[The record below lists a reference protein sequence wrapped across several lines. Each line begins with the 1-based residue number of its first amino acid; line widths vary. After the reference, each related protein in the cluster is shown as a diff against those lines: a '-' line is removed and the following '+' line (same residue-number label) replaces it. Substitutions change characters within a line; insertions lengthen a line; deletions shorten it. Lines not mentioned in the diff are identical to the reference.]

1 METVD
6 LQISPHDDEEV
17 GPVSQ
22 LGLEKVG
29 VLQSLCWTMDRT
41 RTDDD
46 KESNIMSS
54 YNACCIVTSRGDCF
68 LGVARGEDLMS
79 EKSGLDQRI
88 ILMEKKSEQG

>member
-1 METVD
+1 MGEKAVD

-29 VLQSLCWTMDRT
+29 VLQSLRWAMDRA

-46 KESNIMSS
+46 KDSDIMSR
-54 YNACCIVTSRGDCF
+54 YNACCIVTS
-68 LGVARGEDLMS
+68 
-79 EKSGLDQRI
+79 
-88 ILMEKKSEQG
+88 

>member
-29 VLQSLCWTMDRT
+29 VLQSLCGAMDRA

-46 KESNIMSS
+46 KNSDIMAS

-68 LGVARGEDLMS
+68 LGIGSGGDLM
-79 EKSGLDQRI
+79 
-88 ILMEKKSEQG
+88 